1 MQAQK
6 KIQKAKP
13 QPLEVV
19 LSVVNEAGQ
28 AIPNAEVVVG
38 EGLKH
43 GTTDGNGRFVVKS
56 QPTDYITVSEPGF
69 EKQVVALS
77 ALRDNSKV
85 TLKASLLYHSAD
97 DYIPLP
103 YLNYMPGTSS
113 MRT

>member
-1 MQAQK
+1 MKQRYKIIETLLVACMMLSWSAGMQAQK

-85 TLKASLLYHSAD
+85 TLKA
-97 DYIPLP
+97 
-103 YLNYMPGTSS
+103 
-113 MRT
+113 